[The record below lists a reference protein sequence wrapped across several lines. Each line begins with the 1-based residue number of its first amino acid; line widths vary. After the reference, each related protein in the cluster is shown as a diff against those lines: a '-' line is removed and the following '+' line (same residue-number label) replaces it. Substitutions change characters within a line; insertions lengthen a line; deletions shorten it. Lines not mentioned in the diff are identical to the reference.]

1 MFPDAAV
8 TYLFPDLL
16 NLKKKKIKLG
26 LLWWSSG

>member
-8 TYLFPDLL
+8 TYLSPDLL

>member
-16 NLKKKKIKLG
+16 ILKKKKIKLG